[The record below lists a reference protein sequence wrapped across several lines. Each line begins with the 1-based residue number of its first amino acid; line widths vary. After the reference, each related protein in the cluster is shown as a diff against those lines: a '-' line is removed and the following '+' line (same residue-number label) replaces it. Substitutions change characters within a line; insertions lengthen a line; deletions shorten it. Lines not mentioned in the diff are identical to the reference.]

1 MCVRAAPARAR
12 ALGRALGRARTRR
25 ARARPTRGSADSSTS
40 EPAPA
45 AYKRAEAID
54 LDGLRRELTRRIDRS
69 VKKVGKAT
77 TKLRLAREETEAM
90 LGRADATEAELL
102 ACPDADACERE
113 LEEFRRELMDLNI
126 LNDLLRSVKSTSAV
140 TFVEEAYPLAQAWD
154 VRDEPPERPPRVKK
168 EKVPKTADKPR
179 LPYWT
184 FVSVDGIDI
193 RVGRTS
199 SDNDSVSCDPA
210 CRDSRDWWMHA
221 AGCPGSHVVIRYT
234 GDDLPRETMIDAAV
248 LAAKNSKANQVGRA
262 PVSLVRCRQVSKP
275 RGAKPGL
282 VQLSGDVKTVTVN
295 VKDEAARLE
304 RLNATKQ

>member
-1 MCVRAAPARAR
+1 MRAAVACTRAR
-12 ALGRALGRARTRR
+12 ALGRASAHPRPRR
-25 ARARPTRGSADSSTS
+25 ARPGRVRAAAESSTR
-40 EPAPA
+40 ETARA
-45 AYKRAEAID
+45 AYKPADAID
-54 LDGLRRELTRRIDRS
+54 LDGMRRELARRIDRS

-77 TKLRLAREETEAM
+77 TKLRVARERTEAT
-90 LGRADATEAELL
+90 LGAAEVTEAELL
-102 ACPDADACERE
+102 ACPDVGACERE
-113 LEEFRRELMDLNI
+113 LEELRRELMDLNI
-126 LNDLLRSVKSTSAV
+126 LNDLLRSVKSTGAV
-140 TFVEEAYPLAQAWD
+140 TFVEEAYPLAKAWD

-168 EKVPKTADKPR
+168 EKGPKTADKPR

-184 FVSVDGIDI
+184 FVSIDGIDI

-262 PVSLVRCRQVSKP
+262 AVSLVRCRQVSKP